1 MITGGEDLK
10 IVKHPNELVHAILRA
25 RTLNMFNP
33 THYSFSTVASS
44 VASPKYYTNFISLK
58 KILTRRVTGT
68 L

>member
-1 MITGGEDLK
+1 ML
-10 IVKHPNELVHAILRA
+10 
-25 RTLNMFNP
+25 NP